1 MGASIGYTGVRRDH
15 VHRAAVRAG
24 AFMLAIIPMTA
35 IVPILVF
42 IGVVTANRG
51 EGNPES
57 GGARHLH
64 LPVPV
69 DRQLGADH
77 DEQRDERRGDQRGEN
92 WHRRAAQQG
101 IYYEG
106 LMHLGNGAPLA
117 SMLWGCIAI
126 FAIINKPLRGAVAAA
141 GGALL
146 ALFGV
151 IHAPVVGF
159 AEGSSLMFVT
169 AYLMMG
175 GMFVVKHVLDT
186 SVNPLSLWE
195 RAGEGT
201 RTHLLKETK

>member
-1 MGASIGYTGVRRDH
+1 
-15 VHRAAVRAG
+15 
-24 AFMLAIIPMTA
+24 
-35 IVPILVF
+35 
-42 IGVVTANRG
+42 
-51 EGNPES
+51 
-57 GGARHLH
+57 
-64 LPVPV
+64 
-69 DRQLGADH
+69 
-77 DEQRDERRGDQRGEN
+77 
-92 WHRRAAQQG
+92 
-101 IYYEG
+101 
-106 LMHLGNGAPLA
+106 MHLGNGAPLA

-186 SVNPLSLWE
+186 SVNPPLPVGE
-195 RAGEGT
+195 GRGEGT